1 MLKLLRFLIT
11 GSWHEHKWEI
21 IERYKADIYTWKSEY
36 KPEKTQHTIIQKCE
50 VCGKLQEFTFTQ
62 GCII

>member
-21 IERYKADIYTWKSEY
+21 VKEFVTKIYSWNCDD
-36 KPEKTQHTIIQKCE
+36 KPNKIQHLYIQKCE
-50 VCGKLQEFTFTQ
+50 GCGKLQEFTFTQ
-62 GCII
+62 GCE